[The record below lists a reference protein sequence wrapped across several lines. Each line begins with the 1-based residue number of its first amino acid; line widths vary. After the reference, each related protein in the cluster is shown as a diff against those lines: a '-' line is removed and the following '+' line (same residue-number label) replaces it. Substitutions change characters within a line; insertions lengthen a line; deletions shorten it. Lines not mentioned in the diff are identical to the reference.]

1 MQARKFSSGKCRPM
15 TLMLASVTNSA
26 EADVALAGGADIID
40 LKDPAKGA
48 LGALDPLLAGAIVTH
63 LAGRAQT
70 SAVTGDLPMHPA
82 VLVAAGEAMA
92 ATGVDF
98 VKLGLFPGPE
108 TAACI
113 AALAPLAQKAALV
126 GVLFAD
132 LALDLDLVAHMAQ
145 AGFKGAMLDTAR
157 KGEGRLLDHID
168 MARLAG
174 FVVLCRKHDLLV
186 GLAGSLEAP
195 DVPRLLA
202 IAPDYLGFRGALC
215 QGRARQ
221 AGLDAA
227 AFAVIRHLIPQS
239 GLVRPVEPKIDWRL
253 LSARGYSVEADA
265 KSVAT
270 DRIFVHD
277 LVLPVQIGAYDY
289 ETGQTQNVR
298 FNVDADVRRVAHD
311 AHDMR
316 HIVSYDVIR
325 DAIAI
330 ILARGHIAMV
340 ETLADEIAQTV
351 LKDARV
357 VRVFVRVEK
366 LDVIAGS
373 VGVAIERERPRASAK
388 VHELFPGLGV
398 SGS

>member
-1 MQARKFSSGKCRPM
+1 M
-15 TLMLASVTNSA
+15 TLMLASVTNEA

-40 LKDPAKGA
+40 LKDPSKGA
-48 LGALDPLLAGAIVTH
+48 LGALDARQVARIVAH
-63 LAGRAQT
+63 IAGRTKT
-70 SAVTGDLPMHPA
+70 SAVTGDLPMQPA
-82 VLVAAGEAMA
+82 VLKAAAEAMA

-98 VKLGLFPGPE
+98 VKTGLFPDPN
-108 TAACI
+108 TPACI
-113 AALAPLAQKAALV
+113 AALAPLAQKTALI

-132 LALDLDLVAHMAQ
+132 LQLDLDLVPQMAV
-145 AGFKGAMLDTAR
+145 AGFMGAMLDTAR
-157 KGEGRLLDHID
+157 KGEGRLIDHMD
-168 MARLAG
+168 VAKLAG
-174 FVVLCRKHDLLV
+174 FVALCRHHNLLV
-186 GLAGSLEAP
+186 GLAGALEAP

-202 IAPDYLGFRGALC
+202 IGPDYLGFRGALC
-215 QGRARQ
+215 HGRNRK
-221 AGLDAA
+221 GEIDAA
-227 AFAVIRHLIPQS
+227 AFAVIRHLIPRAAAPRADQ
-239 GLVRPVEPKIDWRL
+239 PKVDWRL
-253 LSARGYSVEADA
+253 LSARGYSVDADA

-298 FNVDADVRRVAHD
+298 FNVDADVRRVTHD

-325 DAIAI
+325 DAISI

-351 LKDARV
+351 LRDTRV

-373 VGVAIERERPRASAK
+373 VGVAIERERPRASAG
-388 VHELFPGLGV
+388 VHELFPDLGAT
-398 SGS
+398 GR